1 MSEHGVGREP
11 QNGQRQPVRGG
22 RIGGWKAVSV
32 EGQHQLQAGIVLEGH
47 VGHNPVQHLGPVG
60 GHHDRHA
67 RWPLHGQAG
76 SPTDLAQANREGVVG
91 QRYRAKT
98 TPHMY
103 VINPAGQL
111 VYNGAIDNSPN
122 GRKGDE
128 YKNFVAMAL
137 ECVAEG
143 REINFGARPYGCSVK
158 YASGGGKGGGR
169 RGRGRN

>member
-1 MSEHGVGREP
+1 MVLEWFNPGCPVVVRTHTSGPLVDMGNEVTGDDIVWLAINSGAPGKQGHGVETNRNAAEKWGMSY
-11 QNGQRQPVRGG
+11 PVL
-22 RIGGWKAVSV
+22 ID
-32 EGQHQLQAGIVLEGH
+32 E
-47 VGHNPVQHLGPVG
+47 
-60 GHHDRHA
+60 
-67 RWPLHGQAG
+67 
-76 SPTDLAQANREGVVG
+76 EGVVG

-122 GRKGDE
+122 GRPGGE
-128 YKNFVAMAL
+128 YQNFVSMAL

-143 REINFGARPYGCSVK
+143 REIDFGARPYGCGVK

-169 RGRGRN
+169 RRRN